1 MAQPLDQ
8 RIFRLYSLQFLIA
21 IACIVVSI
29 LPMTYT
35 GLSVYSKYSQQLVNN
50 TDIFTNQIMDQLRI
64 NVEEYI
70 ENGIKLN
77 NDVKAITDENENIVD
92 AKLRDRLNAYY
103 SSRND
108 IVSIAIVD
116 DQGDIILTV
125 PQLNVKEDY
134 KAIEQDWY
142 KDVAEGKVLHYKSDP
157 HVQNIFE
164 GKHDWVFSVY
174 RQIDLLVE
182 GRMTKGVLMLD
193 MSLYELDELC
203 NNLNLGGSGYVYI
216 TNPEGEIIYHP
227 QQPLVFSGYK
237 EEKTNGI
244 IKDQAGDKETLTI
257 RKTVDFVD
265 WQLIGV
271 TYIKDIYEGNSRI
284 AQEVL
289 TAVPLILVIIIMLS
303 WYISGRITFPIKD
316 LENKMHRVQEG
327 DLETKFEL
335 DHGEKEVVELG
346 KSFNTMVDK
355 LKDLIEENKQEH
367 EAKRVSEL
375 NALQA
380 QINPHFL
387 YNTLDSIMW
396 MAESGQNDEVV
407 EMVTALA
414 RLFRISI
421 SKGRNLITIREEIEH
436 AKNYL
441 FIQKIR
447 YKDKFTFDVNVPDD
461 LLDYLTPKL
470 ILQPIIENSI
480 YHGIEY
486 MVDEGAIEILAYVE
500 NNEMILEVKDNGLG
514 MSQEVID
521 KLLFDKDEVIETH
534 KGSGVGVRN
543 VDERIKIRYGDKF
556 GISITSEIEEGTSV
570 KIHLPYIGGTINE

>member
-1 MAQPLDQ
+1 
-8 RIFRLYSLQFLIA
+8 
-21 IACIVVSI
+21 
-29 LPMTYT
+29 MTYT
-35 GLSVYSKYSQQLVNN
+35 GLSVYSKYSQQLIDN
-50 TDIFTNQIMDQLRI
+50 TDLFTNQIMDQLKI

-77 NDVKAITDENENIVD
+77 NDIKAIKDEND
-92 AKLRDRLNAYY
+92 GLLDSALRDRLNVYY
-103 SSRND
+103 LSRND
-108 IVSIAIVD
+108 ISSITIVD
-116 DQGDIILTV
+116 DQGDIVLTV
-125 PQLNVKEDY
+125 PQLTVKESY
-134 KAIEQDWY
+134 VASEQPWY
-142 KDVAEGKVLHYKSDP
+142 DDVANGKILHYKSDP

-174 RQIDLLVE
+174 RQIDIMVD
-182 GRMTKGVLMLD
+182 GRMVKGILMLD

-216 TNPEGEIIYHP
+216 TNREGEIIYHP

-237 EEKTNGI
+237 NEDTSI
-244 IKDQAGDKETLTI
+244 IVNTDKSNQETLTI
-257 RKTVDFVD
+257 KKPVDFVD

-284 AQEVL
+284 AEEVL

-303 WYISGRITFPIKD
+303 WYISGRITLPIKE
-316 LENKMHRVQEG
+316 LENNMHRVQEG

-367 EAKRVSEL
+367 EAMRISEL

-396 MAESGQNDEVV
+396 MAESGQNAEAV
-407 EMVTALA
+407 EMITALA

-447 YKDKFTFDVNVPDD
+447 YKDKFTFSVDVPDD
-461 LLDYLTPKL
+461 LLSHSTPKL
-470 ILQPIIENSI
+470 ILQPIIENAI

-486 MVDEGAIEILAYVE
+486 MVDEGEIQIKAYIEDTKMV
-500 NNEMILEVKDNGLG
+500 LEVADNGLG
-514 MSQEVID
+514 MTPEVID
-521 KLLFDKDEVIETH
+521 KLLFCKDEAIETH

-543 VDERIKIRYGDKF
+543 VDERIKIRYGDEY
-556 GISITSEIEEGTSV
+556 GIGITSEVEEGTVV
-570 KIHLPYIGGTINE
+570 KIHLPYLGGVNNE